1 MRDQATRMREI
12 AGAKARSAQAVQPHV
27 LTVTS
32 GKGGVGKSTVAL
44 NMAFA
49 MADLGTRVA
58 LLDGD
63 ANLGGLDIMAGVTP
77 RFRLGHVLRAECEL
91 EDALVTLGNGVRLLA
106 GSSGE
111 PDYPFLHPDAQ
122 QELLSGLKQL
132 VSPVDV
138 IIVDTAAGLT
148 QEIVRYADSADTL
161 MVVTGPEPT
170 AVMDAYAVI
179 KIISLGGVPRPVK
192 VVVNGVRNPREGE
205 ETFAK
210 LQAAVGHFLRREI
223 GCAGSIPRDER
234 VGEAIRNQVPLLR
247 RHPRSPAALSVQ
259 AMTRTLLSNDIHG
272 SMTLSVAL

>member
-1 MRDQATRMREI
+1 
-12 AGAKARSAQAVQPHV
+12 
-27 LTVTS
+27 
-32 GKGGVGKSTVAL
+32 
-44 NMAFA
+44 
-49 MADLGTRVA
+49 
-58 LLDGD
+58 
-63 ANLGGLDIMAGVTP
+63 
-77 RFRLGHVLRAECEL
+77 
-91 EDALVTLGNGVRLLA
+91 
-106 GSSGE
+106 
-111 PDYPFLHPDAQ
+111 
-122 QELLSGLKQL
+122 
-132 VSPVDV
+132 
-138 IIVDTAAGLT
+138 
-148 QEIVRYADSADTL
+148 